1 MAKKVVAQ
9 IKLQIPA
16 GQATPAPPVGPALG
30 QHGVN
35 IGAFVKDFNDKTR
48 DKEPGLI
55 LPVVINVYEDRSF
68 DFIIKSPPTSVLIKR
83 ACALA
88 KASGTPG
95 RETIAQISW
104 DKVVEIAKQK
114 LQDMNAGDLDA
125 AVKMVEGTAR
135 SMGIKVVG
143 KDEKE

>member
-1 MAKKVVAQ
+1 MAKKVVVQ

-35 IGAFVKDFNDKTR
+35 IGAFVKEFNDKTR

-68 DFIIKSPPTSVLIKR
+68 DFIIKSPPTSVLIKK
-83 ACALA
+83 ACAIA
-88 KASGTPG
+88 KASSTPG
-95 RETIAQISW
+95 RETITQITK
-104 DKVVEIAKQK
+104 DKVMEIANMKIK
-114 LQDMNAGDLDA
+114 DMNAADLDA
-125 AVKMVEGTAR
+125 AIKMVEGTAR
-135 SMGIKVVG
+135 SMGIKVV
-143 KDEKE
+143 E

>member
-35 IGAFVKDFNDKTR
+35 IGAFVKEFNDRTR

-83 ACALA
+83 ACAIA
-88 KASGTPG
+88 KASSTPG
-95 RETIAQISW
+95 RETIAQISR

-114 LQDMNAGDLDA
+114 LQDMNAGDLESA
-125 AVKMVEGTAR
+125 IKMVEGTAR
-135 SMGIKVVG
+135 SMGIKVV
-143 KDEKE
+143 D

>member
-35 IGAFVKDFNDKTR
+35 IGAFVKEFNDRTR

-68 DFIIKSPPTSVLIKR
+68 DFIIKSPPTSVLIKK
-83 ACALA
+83 ACAIA
-88 KASGTPG
+88 KASSTPG
-95 RETIAQISW
+95 RETIAQISR
-104 DKVVEIAKQK
+104 DKIVEIAKMK
-114 LQDMNAGDLDA
+114 MQDMNAGDLDA
-125 AVKMVEGTAR
+125 AIKMVEGTAR
-135 SMGIKVVG
+135 SMGIKVV
-143 KDEKE
+143 D

>member
-35 IGAFVKDFNDKTR
+35 IGAFVKEFNDKTR

-68 DFIIKSPPTSVLIKR
+68 DFIIKSPPTSVLIKK
-83 ACALA
+83 ACAIA
-88 KASGTPG
+88 KASSTPG
-95 RETIAQISW
+95 RETIAQITR
-104 DKVVEIAKQK
+104 DKVVEIAKIK
-114 LQDMNAGDLDA
+114 MKDMNAVDLEA
-125 AVKMVEGTAR
+125 AIKMVEGTAR
-135 SMGIKVVG
+135 SMGIKVV
-143 KDEKE
+143 E

>member
-35 IGAFVKDFNDKTR
+35 IGAFVKEFNDKTR

-68 DFIIKSPPTSVLIKR
+68 DFIIKSPPTSVLIKK
-83 ACALA
+83 ACAIA
-88 KASGTPG
+88 KASSTPG
-95 RETIAQISW
+95 RETISQISK
-104 DKVVEIAKQK
+104 DKIVEIATMKMK
-114 LQDMNAGDLDA
+114 DMNAADLDA
-125 AVKMVEGTAR
+125 AIRMVEGTAR
-135 SMGIKVVG
+135 SMGIKVV
-143 KDEKE
+143 E

>member
-35 IGAFVKDFNDKTR
+35 IGAFVKEFNDKTR

-83 ACALA
+83 ACAIA
-88 KASGTPG
+88 KASSTPG
-95 RETIAQISW
+95 RETIAQISR

-114 LQDMNAGDLDA
+114 LQDMNAGDLESA
-125 AVKMVEGTAR
+125 IKMVEGTAR
-135 SMGIKVVG
+135 SMGIKVV
-143 KDEKE
+143 D